1 MFIKTQETGSPHE
14 LTFLPGREILPSG
27 RVSFATAGE
36 AARAPLARRLLEQGD
51 VEQVTLGS
59 DSILVRKAQG
69 ADWAELKPA
78 LLVAIMNHFT
88 AGEPVVLDDA
98 TPAPA
103 QAASDDPIV
112 VKIRELIET
121 RIKTVVAKD
130 GGAVVFHD
138 FKDGDVVLEFQGSAY
153 RLVGGI
159 ENLLR
164 HYVPEVVNVVDYLDT
179 VSKPGLDT
187 PEGQAIRQVLQDEV
201 NPSVASHGGH
211 ISLID
216 VIGDTAY
223 IRLEGGCQGC
233 GMANV
238 TLKQGVEVQIK
249 KAVPT
254 IARVLDTT
262 DHASGSNP
270 YYRG

>member
-1 MFIKTQETGSPHE
+1 MPGS
-14 LTFLPGREILPSG
+14 
-27 RVSFATAGE
+27 E
-36 AARAPLARRLLEQGD
+36 A
-51 VEQVTLGS
+51 VT
-59 DSILVRKAQG
+59 V
-69 ADWAELKPA
+69 
-78 LLVAIMNHFT
+78 
-88 AGEPVVLDDA
+88 
-98 TPAPA
+98 
-103 QAASDDPIV
+103 
-112 VKIRELIET
+112 
-121 RIKTVVAKD
+121 
-130 GGAVVFHD
+130 
-138 FKDGDVVLEFQGSAY
+138 
-153 RLVGGI
+153 
-159 ENLLR
+159 
-164 HYVPEVVNVVDYLDT
+164 
-179 VSKPGLDT
+179 
-187 PEGQAIRQVLQDEV
+187 RQVLQDEV

>member
-1 MFIKTQETGSPHE
+1 MFIKTQETASPHE
-14 LTFLPGREILPSG
+14 LAFLPGREILPAG
-27 RVSFATAGE
+27 RVSFASAAE

-51 VEQVTLGS
+51 VEQVTLTA
-59 DSILVRKAQG
+59 DSILVRKTDV
-69 ADWAELKPA
+69 ADWAELKPVV
-78 LLVAIMNHFT
+78 LVAIMNHFT
-88 AGEPVVLDDA
+88 AGEPMLLESG
-98 TPAPA
+98 TPAS
-103 QAASDDPIV
+103 AATTDDLV
-112 VKIRELIET
+112 VAKIRDLIET
-121 RIKTVVAKD
+121 RIKPVVSKD

-138 FKDGDVVLEFQGSAY
+138 FRDGDVVLEFQGSAY

-164 HYVPEVVNVVDYLDT
+164 HYVPEVVNVVDYMDT
-179 VSKPGLDT
+179 VAKPGLDT
-187 PEGQAIRQVLQDEV
+187 AEGKAIRQLLQDEV

-238 TLKQGVEVQIK
+238 TLKQGVEVSIK

-270 YYRG
+270 YFRG